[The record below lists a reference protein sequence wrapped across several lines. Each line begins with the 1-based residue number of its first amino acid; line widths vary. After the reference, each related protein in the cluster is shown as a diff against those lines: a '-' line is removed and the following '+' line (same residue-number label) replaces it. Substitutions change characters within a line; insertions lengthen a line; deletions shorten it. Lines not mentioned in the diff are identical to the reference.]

1 MGQREC
7 FLMCCWKSSM
17 NPGEKRSARL
27 DGTDCTRR
35 AMSAFTGLVNR
46 VPIPAT
52 TFALASLGL
61 GGTAADRNAV
71 DDAFFASGL
80 KDCAKRLAQKV
91 RRAGSQGAYA
101 GGRRRIRGH
110 DNDRDIVVLFPEK
123 FQQFDATH
131 ARHLYICNN
140 AVSMFIAC
148 FRDKIVRRAI
158 ADRLHAEGAHQTRQR
173 VPHRTIVIYHCY
185 LADFCHSAS
194 LLLLCY
200 FPAVPC

>member
-35 AMSAFTGLVNR
+35 AMSAFTCLVNR

-80 KDCAKRLAQKV
+80 KDCAKR
-91 RRAGSQGAYA
+91 
-101 GGRRRIRGH
+101 
-110 DNDRDIVVLFPEK
+110 F
-123 FQQFDATH
+123 
-131 ARHLYICNN
+131 
-140 AVSMFIAC
+140 SMFPPRYFTVLTCRSKSQCRLMAP
-148 FRDKIVRRAI
+148 RAP
-158 ADRLHAEGAHQTRQR
+158 ARCT
-173 VPHRTIVIYHCY
+173 VPFHYR
-185 LADFCHSAS
+185 
-194 LLLLCY
+194 
-200 FPAVPC
+200 